1 MNGKKAF
8 TIADVLERPVFRCA
22 KLVAGEQGTNRR
34 VGWVHVLE
42 ITNVSPFVSRDD
54 LILTTGLWL
63 TRKGEEHAEY
73 MEQLIS
79 SEAAGLCVELG
90 TSIHEIPPEILELA
104 ERHHFPVIVFEQP
117 VRFVEITQDIHSLL
131 INRHH
136 ELLKDLE
143 RFSRQ
148 LQQETLRSTDMNAL
162 LRVLHK
168 YTARQIIYMSS
179 IDTNRFVPAVQPELA
194 VRIADFYDHEVESS
208 ITADREGD
216 LLFHL
221 NESTAV
227 LFQPVVCFGQ
237 VFSAVGLVLYGE
249 TATGEMS
256 LLLDYTARA
265 AATLVLR
272 TQFLEDR
279 LLRNQNE
286 LIQDVLNGR
295 LPSEEQAQT
304 RMGLRLLSKGQYLF
318 WAGIIEVEHQ
328 DKDVS
333 QVHKESINQDVLVL
347 LRSLLK
353 KETLHNQLMMKGSLC
368 YILCA
373 KEELT
378 LRSAAQ
384 MKKVLTHTVQY
395 IQKYAAGQLDKVR
408 IHAGFGKVRYRITET
423 DRSFEEAYQVIEVT
437 RSIPA
442 MKDRLFYDSIGIY
455 QLLKAVPSI
464 PFLQEFVQDHLGG
477 LIVHDREHHM
487 QLLDTLDAYF
497 QCHGSKRDTAEMLYI
512 HRQTLYNRM
521 DKINEIVEGS
531 LADPDKRRCLE
542 MALLAYRML
551 QAENWF

>member
-1 MNGKKAF
+1 MNGKKTF
-8 TIADVLERPVFRCA
+8 TIADVLERPVFRRA
-22 KLVAGEQGTNRR
+22 KLAAGEQGVHRL

-42 ITNVSPFVSRDD
+42 ITNVSPFVSRHD

-63 TRKGEEHAEY
+63 TRKGEERAEY
-73 MEQLIS
+73 MEQLIR

-90 TSIHEIPPEILELA
+90 TSIHEIPSEILELA
-104 ERHHFPVIVFEQP
+104 ERQHFPVIVFEQP

-162 LRVLHK
+162 LRVLHD
-168 YTARQIIYMSS
+168 YAARQVIYMSS
-179 IDTNRFVPAVQPELA
+179 IETNRFVPSVQPDLA
-194 VRIADFYDHEVESS
+194 DRIAGFYANEVESS
-208 ITADREGD
+208 MTADREGH

-237 VFSAVGLVLYGE
+237 VFSAVGLVLHSE
-249 TATGEMS
+249 MPTEEMS
-256 LLLDYTARA
+256 LLLDYTAKA

-286 LIQDVLNGR
+286 LIQDVLSGQ

-318 WAGIIEVEHQ
+318 WAGVIEVEHQ
-328 DKDVS
+328 DKDAS
-333 QVHKESINQDVLVL
+333 QVRKESINQDVLVL

-353 KETLHNQLMMKGSLC
+353 KETLHNLLMMKGSQC

-384 MKKVLTHTVQY
+384 MKKVLAHTVQY
-395 IQKYAAGQLDKVR
+395 IQNYAAGQLDKVR
-408 IHAGFGKVRYRITET
+408 IHAGFGKVRHRMTGT
-423 DRSFEEAYQVIEVT
+423 DRSFEEAYEVIEVA
-437 RSIPA
+437 RSVPV

-455 QLLKAVPSI
+455 QLLKAVPRI
-464 PFLQEFVQDHLGG
+464 PFLQEFVEDHLGE
-477 LIVHDREHHM
+477 LIAHDREHHM

-497 QCHGSKRDTAEMLYI
+497 QSHGSKRDTAGILYI
-512 HRQTLYNRM
+512 HRQTLYNRL
-521 DKINEIVEGS
+521 DKINEIIEGN

-551 QAENWF
+551 QAEN

>member
-1 MNGKKAF
+1 MNGKKTF
-8 TIADVLERPVFRCA
+8 TIADVLERPVFRRA
-22 KLVAGEQGTNRR
+22 KLAAGEQGTSHR

-42 ITNVSPFVSRDD
+42 ITNVTPFVSRHD

-63 TRKGEEHAEY
+63 TREGEERAEY
-73 MEQLIS
+73 MEQLIR

-148 LQQETLRSTDMNAL
+148 LQQETLRSTDMSAL
-162 LRVLHK
+162 LRVLHD
-168 YTARQIIYMSS
+168 YAARQVIYMSS
-179 IDTNRFVPAVQPELA
+179 IDTNRFVPSIQPDVA
-194 VRIADFYDHEVESS
+194 DRIANFYANEVESS
-208 ITADREGD
+208 MTSDREGH

-237 VFSAVGLVLYGE
+237 VFSAVALVLHGE
-249 TATGEMS
+249 TPTEELS
-256 LLLDYTARA
+256 LLLDYTAKA

-286 LIQDVLNGR
+286 LIQDVLNGQ

-304 RMGLRLLSKGQYLF
+304 RMGLRLLPKGQYLF
-318 WAGIIEVEHQ
+318 WAGVIEVEHQ
-328 DKDVS
+328 DKEAS
-333 QVHKESINQDVLVL
+333 QVRKESINQDILVL

-353 KETLHNQLMMKGSLC
+353 KETLHNLLMMKGNQC

-378 LRSAAQ
+378 LRSGAQ
-384 MKKVLTHTVQY
+384 MKKVLAHTVQY
-395 IQKYAAGQLDKVR
+395 IQNYAAGQLDKVR
-408 IHAGFGKVRYRITET
+408 IHAGFGKVRYQMTGAG
-423 DRSFEEAYQVIEVT
+423 RSFEEAYQVIEVA
-437 RSIPA
+437 RSVPA
-442 MKDRLFYDSIGIY
+442 MRDRF
-455 QLLKAVPSI
+455 
-464 PFLQEFVQDHLGG
+464 FL
-477 LIVHDREHHM
+477 
-487 QLLDTLDAYF
+487 
-497 QCHGSKRDTAEMLYI
+497 
-512 HRQTLYNRM
+512 RQYRNLSV
-521 DKINEIVEGS
+521 VEGRAPHS
-531 LADPDKRRCLE
+531 FFTRVCRGSFGRADC
-542 MALLAYRML
+542 A
-551 QAENWF
+551 